1 VGQEDPHAGLTGGAP
16 ADAGREPTS
25 NGSPHK
31 GAGNGHQTIGGY
43 RLLRELETDSLG
55 SVYEA
60 EHPRLHRRVSVRRIN
75 AAVARDV
82 SFSRR
87 FLLELRSYTALEHEA
102 IPRLYELSYDGES
115 PYLVTEM
122 VAGTTLDQ
130 LLADGERYEPSGI
143 VALLRPIAAA
153 LDYAHSRATVHRDVK
168 PSSILLADDGRTL
181 LTGFG
186 LGTVASFNTG
196 PAAAGRVAPD
206 YVAPERLVGRE
217 VDGRADV
224 YSLAAVIFEAV
235 TGRRPFSSKS
245 WIETLSRRLYEP
257 PPSVRDAVPD
267 LSPEFATV
275 LQQAMDRDPDRRPA
289 SAGELLD
296 RLEAALPSSNGGPVN
311 ARRPHPPSPQ
321 PAARRSEAQPTTDHT
336 IAPQSAVRQPTAR
349 RVRFGLGVAMFVVVG
364 VAEVVWLLEGSGLS
378 LATRYARAALGLH

>member
-1 VGQEDPHAGLTGGAP
+1 VGEDAPHQ
-16 ADAGREPTS
+16 
-25 NGSPHK
+25 NGSRPK
-31 GAGNGHQTIGGY
+31 SESNGHQQVGGY

-60 EHPRLHRRVSVRRIN
+60 EHPRSHRRVALRTIGTG
-75 AAVARDV
+75 VAREV

-102 IPRLYELSYDGES
+102 IPKLYELAYEGES
-115 PYLVTEM
+115 PYLVTEL
-122 VAGTTLDQ
+122 VPGRTLDA
-130 LLADGERYEPSGI
+130 LLGEGQRYEPAGM
-143 VALLRPIAAA
+143 VALLRPIAGA

-168 PSSILLADDGRTL
+168 PANILLADDGRTM

-196 PAAAGRVAPD
+196 PGASGQVAPD

-224 YSLAAVIFEAV
+224 YSLAAVVFEAT

-257 PPSVRDAVPD
+257 PPNVREVAPD
-267 LSPEFATV
+267 LPPAFAAV
-275 LQQAMDRDPDRRPA
+275 LQQAMDRDPNRRPNT
-289 SAGELLD
+289 AGELLD
-296 RLEAALPSSNGGPVN
+296 RLDSALNSPNGSADGKGWRPPSVGRGGIGVSAIVLVLVGASEAA
-311 ARRPHPPSPQ
+311 
-321 PAARRSEAQPTTDHT
+321 
-336 IAPQSAVRQPTAR
+336 
-349 RVRFGLGVAMFVVVG
+349 
-364 VAEVVWLLEGSGLS
+364 WLVEGSGLTI
-378 LATRYARAALGLH
+378 LTRGMHRLFGG

>member
-1 VGQEDPHAGLTGGAP
+1 MAEESAHENGA
-16 ADAGREPTS
+16 EPKAAS
-25 NGSPHK
+25 NGH
-31 GAGNGHQTIGGY
+31 HHVGGY
-43 RLLRELETDSLG
+43 RVLREVETDSLG

-60 EHPRLHRRVSVRRIN
+60 EHPRLQRRVAVRTIG
-75 AAVARDV
+75 ASVARDV

-87 FLLELRSYTALEHEA
+87 FLLELRSYVALEHEA
-102 IPRLYELSYDGES
+102 IPRLYELAYEGQS

-122 VAGTTLDQ
+122 VAGKTLDDVFEAGQ
-130 LLADGERYEPSGI
+130 RYEPLGI
-143 VALLRPIAAA
+143 IALLRPIASA
-153 LDYAHSRATVHRDVK
+153 LDYAHSRTAVHRDVK
-168 PSSILLADDGRTL
+168 PANILLADDGRTL

-196 PAAAGRVAPD
+196 PGTGGPVAPD

-257 PPSVRDAVPD
+257 PPSVRDVVPE
-267 LSPEFATV
+267 LPASFAAV
-275 LQQAMDRDPDRRPA
+275 LQQAMDRDPNRRPP

-296 RLEAALPSSNGGPVN
+296 RLESALTSPGSYPDMVHWLQPVMH
-311 ARRPHPPSPQ
+311 RGS
-321 PAARRSEAQPTTDHT
+321 
-336 IAPQSAVRQPTAR
+336 IGLSAVL
-349 RVRFGLGVAMFVVVG
+349 VLVVG
-364 VAEVVWLLEGSGLS
+364 VAEVAWLLEGSGLT
-378 LATRYARAALGLH
+378 LVMHFAQRVFGVH